1 MTSERAGA
9 LSPPAAKEAE
19 FETLFMEHYTRVYGV
34 LYRLVGNRT
43 EAEDLAL
50 ETFWKLWE
58 QPPPRGANLGGW
70 LYRVASRLGFNALR
84 AAHRRRRHEEV
95 AGLVFLDRPSAP
107 DPQREAE
114 RGDERRQ
121 ARVALARLPERHA
134 QLLILRYSGLSYKEI
149 AAALGIAPGSVG
161 TLLARA
167 ERQFET
173 EFVAEDHAAT
183 PGGPD
188 APQR

>member
-1 MTSERAGA
+1 MTREHTGA
-9 LSPPAAKEAE
+9 ISSPAAREAE
-19 FETLFMEHYTRVYGV
+19 FETLFLQHYSRVYSV
-34 LYRLVGNRT
+34 LYRLVGNKT

-50 ETFWKLWE
+50 ETFWKLWD

-84 AAHRRRRHEEV
+84 SAHRRLRHEEE
-95 AGLVFLDRPSAP
+95 AGLIILDRQDAF
-107 DPQREAE
+107 DPEREAE
-114 RGDERRQ
+114 RGDDRRQ
-121 ARVALARLPERHA
+121 ARATLGRLSERDA

-149 AAALGIAPGSVG
+149 AAALGVAPGSVG

-167 ERQFET
+167 EHEFERQFA
-173 EFVAEDHAAT
+173 AEDHPAVR
-183 PGGPD
+183 GGSD

>member
-1 MTSERAGA
+1 MTSEHARAI
-9 LSPPAAKEAE
+9 SPPAAREAE
-19 FETLFMEHYTRVYGV
+19 FETLFLQHYSRVYGV
-34 LYRLVGNRT
+34 LYRLVGNKL

-50 ETFWKLWE
+50 ETFWKLWD

-70 LYRVASRLGFNALR
+70 LYRVASRLGLNALR
-84 AAHRRRRHEEV
+84 ARHRRLRHEGE
-95 AGLVFLDRPSAP
+95 AGFIILDQQDAF

-114 RGDERRQ
+114 RGDDRR
-121 ARVALARLPERHA
+121 LARAALGRLSERDA

-149 AAALGIAPGSVG
+149 AAALGVAPGSIG

-167 ERQFET
+167 EHEFEKQ
-173 EFVAEDHAAT
+173 FVAGDHPAAA
-183 PGGPD
+183 GGSD

>member
-1 MTSERAGA
+1 MTSEHAGA
-9 LSPPAAKEAE
+9 ISPPAAREAE
-19 FETLFMEHYTRVYGV
+19 FEALFLQHYSRVYGV
-34 LYRLVGNRT
+34 LYRLVGNKT

-50 ETFWKLWE
+50 ETFWKLWD
-58 QPPPRGANLGGW
+58 QPPPRSANLGGW

-84 AAHRRRRHEEV
+84 AAHRRLRHEGE
-95 AGLVFLDRPSAP
+95 AGIITLDRQAAP

-114 RGDERRQ
+114 RDDERRQ
-121 ARVALARLPERHA
+121 ARAALGRLSERHA

-149 AAALGIAPGSVG
+149 AAALDVAPGSVG

-167 ERQFET
+167 EHEFEKQF
-173 EFVAEDHAAT
+173 AAGDHPAAA
-183 PGGPD
+183 GGPD

>member
-1 MTSERAGA
+1 MTSEHVGA
-9 LSPPAAKEAE
+9 ISPPAAREAE
-19 FETLFMEHYTRVYGV
+19 FETLFLQHYSRVYGV
-34 LYRLVGNRT
+34 LYRLVGNKP

-50 ETFWKLWE
+50 ETFWKLWD

-84 AAHRRRRHEEV
+84 AAHRRLRHEGE
-95 AGLVFLDRPSAP
+95 AGFIILERQAAP

-114 RGDERRQ
+114 HGEERQQ
-121 ARVALARLPERHA
+121 ARAALGRLSERDA

-161 TLLARA
+161 TLLVRA
-167 ERQFET
+167 EREFEKQ
-173 EFVAEDHAAT
+173 FVAGDHPAAA
-183 PGGPD
+183 GGPD